1 MSYPERTMDA
11 TQYIEVGRSLQN
23 RRQDHVLNDP
33 STAALREFIE
43 GSTARLQAQTI
54 TPEEHNTEVAMLA
67 VQQREAD
74 PFTGMFNKEGFKREL
89 EIAIDVAQEFQ
100 LPLVV
105 LFIDGDRFGEINK
118 NSALGY
124 AVGDRIIRAVGHAI
138 GKAARRAS
146 DIKAHI
152 EEGDETEEASGSAFS
167 TEARPGG
174 DEFALILLGT
184 DVAGA
189 EIVANRIRDGVTSL
203 VDTEVPEYR
212 SHYGKPLTVSIGSAE
227 FDPNLDDAKTLLTKA
242 DLSLQTE
249 KRLKK
254 FGSIPMPDLS
264 NATETETWIQTW
276 VKTPPNTADSS
287 IHPDQQLATE
297 RHSLIQFARYA
308 NNNPEARPD
317 VLNLLVKAVTREAS

>member
-1 MSYPERTMDA
+1 MSYPDRVMDA
-11 TQYIEVGRSLQN
+11 TQYVEVGRSLQN

-67 VQQREAD
+67 VQQREVD

-118 NSALGY
+118 NPALGY
-124 AVGDRIIRAVGHAI
+124 AVGDRVIRTVGHAI

-152 EEGDETEEASGSAFS
+152 EEDNESEEGGENSFS

-189 EIVANRIRDGVTSL
+189 EIVANRIRDEVTSL
-203 VDTEVPEYR
+203 VNTEVPEYR
-212 SHYGKPLTVSIGSAE
+212 NHYDKPLTVSIGSAE
-227 FDPNLDDAKTLLTKA
+227 FDPNSDDAKTLLTKA

-254 FGSIPMPDLS
+254 FGNIPVPDLS
-264 NATETETWIQTW
+264 DVVATENWIQTW
-276 VKTPPNTADSS
+276 IKTPLKATDSPLS
-287 IHPDQQLATE
+287 PDQQLETE
-297 RHSLIQFARYA
+297 QRNLMHFVRYA
-308 NNNPEARPD
+308 NDNPEARQD
-317 VLNLLVKAVTREAS
+317 VLNLLVKAVTKKAS